1 MPESLLGV
9 VLALAGAMH
18 HPGYILMLRARWNTL
33 TGVSI
38 TRAGASYHH
47 AVDGVVVLLH
57 HLFLVLQQVVVT
69 ESVQSSEGEPQV
81 GRLQKILH
89 FLAVRV
95 KPGRVQLDVGRKHS
109 VDYLGKIQNLCVE
122 THISPLRWLTG

>member
-1 MPESLLGV
+1 MLTI
-9 VLALAGAMH
+9 AGAVH
-18 HPGYILMLRARWNTL
+18 HAGYVCVFRLHRNARTSVPVTGARA
-33 TGVSI
+33 SH
-38 TRAGASYHH
+38 HH

-109 VDYLGKIQNLCVE
+109 VDYLGKI
-122 THISPLRWLTG
+122 

>member
-57 HLFLVLQQVVVT
+57 HLLLVLQQVVVT
-69 ESVQSSEGEPQV
+69 KSVKPREGQSQV
-81 GRLQKILH
+81 GCLQKVLH
-89 FLAVRV
+89 LLAVRV
-95 KPGRVQLDVGRKHS
+95 KSRRVQLNVGRKHS
-109 VDYLGKIQNLCVE
+109 VDD
-122 THISPLRWLTG
+122 LRMIIGQL